1 MEWVTWINTGVG
13 IIGIVVGIIGWKSLS
28 TATKIKNTIKADK
41 AATVQQAQVINNGL
55 DSYAVIRLTRE
66 TTKEKLQKAIADL
79 QPLVWEDL
87 DDMSEKVNA
96 TNEQVKELTGRI
108 DKMPNI
114 HVGKEPPEHLK
125 NGDIWFSI
133 E

>member
-66 TTKEKLQKAIADL
+66 TTKEELQKAIADL

-87 DDMSEKVNA
+87 DDTQLRNNQSTYDESSHHK
-96 TNEQVKELTGRI
+96 RR
-108 DKMPNI
+108 
-114 HVGKEPPEHLK
+114 EPL
-125 NGDIWFSI
+125 
-133 E
+133 